1 MGRFFFDIFDISWS
15 RFLFHISRHLI
26 KIHYISR
33 PLSVD
38 KCTLGQF
45 HSSTIQRCLIIS
57 PSFSR
62 HKVQTESVFRNSL
75 APAGKVV
82 KHKTELFN
90 FEILKTYALFLGS
103 VANCTTVCIVDVLHH
118 SMQHSCKSGHTKV
131 EPTLFVAKLTRL
143 PHIPSFRQLVFVK
156 SWLILTELQMRQT
169 ETIPHWPLWLLVKPV
184 DHKNIQNWATQNCI
198 AQDLNF
204 LQDCLSYKSQPDL
217 IAELQQENYIAQD
230 LWQSLNLNFSCKSR
244 PDFIAGLC
252 RNLNKLFKLQENAWQ
267 TWNDQMSN
275 TVHIF

>member
-1 MGRFFFDIFDISWS
+1 M
-15 RFLFHISRHLI
+15 FHISRHLI

-103 VANCTTVCIVDVLHH
+103 VANCTIVCIVDVLHH
-118 SMQHSCKSGHTKV
+118 SMQHSCKSV
-131 EPTLFVAKLTRL
+131 
-143 PHIPSFRQLVFVK
+143 LVYKGGTNLVCCK
-156 SWLILTELQMRQT
+156 AYPATSYSELS
-169 ETIPHWPLWLLVKPV
+169 PACV
-184 DHKNIQNWATQNCI
+184 C
-198 AQDLNF
+198 
-204 LQDCLSYKSQPDL
+204 
-217 IAELQQENYIAQD
+217 
-230 LWQSLNLNFSCKSR
+230 
-244 PDFIAGLC
+244 
-252 RNLNKLFKLQENAWQ
+252 
-267 TWNDQMSN
+267 
-275 TVHIF
+275 